1 MSVLTVPRG
10 ISDLTAGW
18 LTDTLEAVADGA
30 RVTDLFAVPI
40 DHGRLSDS
48 VRLVPTWDRP
58 TPAPASVV
66 AKVPSSDESSRA
78 VGFATRT
85 YELEAAFYNE
95 LATTVWV
102 DRPVCHAAHYDLD
115 QEQYVVLLEDMSPAA
130 AGDQVAGCTVE
141 DAASVM
147 PELAALHGPRWG
159 DPTLLDLA
167 WLDRPAPASARPV
180 VESMASVF
188 PQFVDRYGFRLDPE
202 VVALSERLVGQ
213 LGRYLCDRPGL
224 WTVIHGDF
232 RLDNLLFGRPRV
244 AVLDWQ
250 TVKLGPALSD
260 VSCFIGSALAPE
272 DRRDHEHA
280 LVRAYHRHLAA
291 CGVELEWADC
301 WAGYRRYSL
310 DGLITGIVA
319 CMGMKQ
325 SPRSDDVV
333 MAVVNRHACQALD
346 LGAEE
351 FLAG

>member
-1 MSVLTVPRG
+1 MPVLTVPKG

-18 LTDTLEAVADGA
+18 LTDALEVVADGA

-40 DHGRLSDS
+40 DRGCLSDS

-66 AKVPSSDESSRA
+66 AKVPSSDESIRA

-85 YELEAAFYNE
+85 YEREAAFYNE
-95 LATTVWV
+95 LASTVWV
-102 DRPVCHAAHYDLD
+102 ERPVCHMAHYDLGR
-115 QEQYVVLLEDMSPAA
+115 EQYVVLLEDLSPAV

-159 DPTLLDLA
+159 DPTLLELA
-167 WLDRPAPASARPV
+167 WLDRPAPECAGPAAEKTASAFL
-180 VESMASVF
+180 S
-188 PQFVDRYGFRLDPE
+188 FVDRYRYRLDPE
-202 VVALSERLVGQ
+202 VIALSERLMGQ
-213 LGRYLCDRPGL
+213 LGRYLWDRPGL

-250 TVKLGPALSD
+250 TVKLGPGLSD

-280 LVRAYHRHLAA
+280 LVRAYHQHLAV
-291 CGVELEWADC
+291 CGVEVAWADC

-310 DGLITGIVA
+310 DGLISGIAA
-319 CMGMKQ
+319 CMEAER
-325 SPRSDDVV
+325 SPGGDEA
-333 MAVVNRHACQALD
+333 MLAVVNRHACQALD